1 MKRRLL
7 LVVSISGLLL
17 YGSAAAATAA
27 THHQA
32 GTRGPSS
39 SAQNCVAEAEPA
51 GSMVTPTAT
60 CYSTFSAAIR
70 AATGGRVRLPATA
83 TPASVTPAMIHQWN
97 ARPEASGRPEGPAT
111 TFVLSI
117 DFKDANLS
125 GPSLTWTQSSD
136 CGKFQAAS
144 MPSGWNDVISSLV
157 TSADCANSLYQNN
170 NFGGMRL
177 DISKNTTRNG
187 LGSFNDITSSQ
198 KWCTAKP
205 CL

>member
-1 MKRRLL
+1 
-7 LVVSISGLLL
+7 
-17 YGSAAAATAA
+17 
-27 THHQA
+27 
-32 GTRGPSS
+32 
-39 SAQNCVAEAEPA
+39 
-51 GSMVTPTAT
+51 MVTPTAT

-97 ARPEASGRPEGPAT
+97 ARPEASGQPEGPAT